1 MKELLPICDK
11 DDALI
16 SCRKII
22 LRLLNKPVHEDVPD
36 YLRTYANSVA
46 NQAFGALDAHAKP
59 VADKET

>member
-22 LRLLNKPVHEDVPD
+22 LRLLNKPDHELVPD

-46 NQAFGALDAHAKP
+46 NQAYNVLDRHAQP
-59 VADKET
+59 IANKEE